1 MKDYTLKYPTK
12 IVKQMRFISFDL
24 KVLTSFEGVYG
35 LRTLKFAQKN
45 KLKKI
50 EKITFKIVS
59 NK

>member
-12 IVKQMRFISFDL
+12 IVKQKRFLSFDL
-24 KVLTSFEGVYG
+24 KVLTSFEGVFG